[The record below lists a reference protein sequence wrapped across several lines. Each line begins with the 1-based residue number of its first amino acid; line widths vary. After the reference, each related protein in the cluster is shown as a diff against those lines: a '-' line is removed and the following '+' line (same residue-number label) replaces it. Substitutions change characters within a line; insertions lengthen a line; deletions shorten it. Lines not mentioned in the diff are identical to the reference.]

1 MTEHAY
7 ALTGGRIFL
16 GKERGLQPN
25 LALYIKNEK
34 IVSVGDP
41 AELPA
46 DIPRVDV
53 GNRAIFPGLIDVHV
67 HSEEWHAPLFLAN
80 GITTVRDVGCAL
92 RPILERRARWNQG
105 DSLTPRMVCCGPLLD
120 GNPNGH
126 IKMLHLVR
134 TPEEGRAEVDSLVA
148 AGVDQIKLYA
158 WLDWPC
164 FQAIL
169 DQAQQH
175 RKFTLAHMQN
185 LVDAYSA
192 VNAGLNEIE
201 HCSGCAEA
209 MHPERALAGEA
220 WRKLFADIHHDRMH
234 RLIDTILEKDVWMAV
249 TRIIWYK
256 ASNEGDPHHW
266 DNPHL
271 RYAPRPTQDW
281 WKSRKPEQYTREFR
295 LDWSRAWGAMQIFI
309 AHLIER
315 GVKIIAGSD
324 APFIHVMPGFGLH
337 EELQLLVDAGMTPT
351 EAIIAATA
359 SAAQALQI
367 DAQVGTIAPDKWA
380 DLVIVDGDPTQDIRH
395 MQRIWR
401 VVRGGALIDPAPL
414 LDQAA
419 AYAATAQ
426 LGDERRV
433 NDIY

>member
-1 MTEHAY
+1 MSSEY

-16 GKERGLQPN
+16 GKDQGLQSD
-25 LALYIKNEK
+25 LALHIKGDK
-34 IVSVGDP
+34 IVSVCPP
-41 AELPA
+41 AALPA
-46 DIPRVDV
+46 DIACVDV
-53 GNRAIFPGLIDVHV
+53 QHRAIFPGLIDVHL
-67 HSEEWHAPLFLAN
+67 HSEDWHAPLLLAN

-92 RPILERRARWNQG
+92 HPILDRRARWNQ
-105 DSLTPRMVCCGPLLD
+105 DDALAPRMVCCGPLLD
-120 GNPNGH
+120 GNPAGH

-158 WLDWPC
+158 WLDWLS

-175 RKFTLAHMQN
+175 HKFTLAHMMN
-185 LVDAYSA
+185 LVDATSA
-192 VNAGLNEIE
+192 INAGLNEIE

-209 MHPERALAGEA
+209 MHPQRALAGEA
-220 WRKLFADIHHDRMH
+220 WRKLFAEIDYDRMH
-234 RLIDTILEKDVWMAV
+234 RLIDALLEKDVWMAV
-249 TRIIWYK
+249 TRIIWFK
-256 ASNEGDPHHW
+256 ASNEGDPRHW
-266 DNPHL
+266 DSPNL

-281 WKSRKPEQYTREFR
+281 WKSRKSEQYTREFR
-295 LDWSRAWGAMQIFI
+295 LDWSRAWGGMQIFI

-324 APFIHVMPGFGLH
+324 APFIHVLPGFGLH

-351 EAIIAATA
+351 EAIMAATA
-359 SAAQALQI
+359 SASQALQV
-367 DAQVGTIAPDKWA
+367 DKQVGSIAPDKLA
-380 DLVIVDGDPTQDIRH
+380 DLVIVDGDPTQDIRY

-401 VVRGGALIDPAPL
+401 VVRGGSILDPAPL

-426 LGDERRV
+426 LGSERRV